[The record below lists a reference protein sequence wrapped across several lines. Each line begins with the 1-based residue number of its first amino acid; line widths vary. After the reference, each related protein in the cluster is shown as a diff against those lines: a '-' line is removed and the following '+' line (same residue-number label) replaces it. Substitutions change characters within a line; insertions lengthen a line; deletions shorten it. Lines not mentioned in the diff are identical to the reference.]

1 MANFF
6 LQLPRLSYAQRVLPL
21 FRTMLVGGV
30 LVMLALLAGFTAPG
44 PATLARPVAPAHG
57 PLIAAAD
64 HPEWKQFLIQA
75 AYQRSDELDRLKE
88 LPDTPTIQPAPLVA
102 EPAVLAKSAEPPAE
116 EPGTNIKRPE
126 PTVEPTS
133 DAPQPELVA
142 ALTPTLD
149 DGGLPADPIESIEAS
164 PAELPVDIGEASATE
179 LPITIQDLPIPIQ
192 RPQTLKRRNE
202 SRQITKSVK
211 RRHAKAKPVG
221 APAQS
226 QQPDFFS
233 SLFGG
238 NTQASSSPSH

>member
-6 LQLPRLSYAQRVLPL
+6 LQSPRLSYAQRVLPL

-30 LVMLALLAGFTAPG
+30 LVMLALLAGFAAPG

-57 PLIAAAD
+57 PLIAAAE
-64 HPEWKQFLIQA
+64 HPEWKQFLFHA

-88 LPDTPTIQPAPLVA
+88 LPDTPTIQSVPLVT
-102 EPAVLAKSAEPPAE
+102 EPAVLAKSAEPPE
-116 EPGTNIKRPE
+116 EPATNIKQPE

-133 DAPQPELVA
+133 DAPQSERVA
-142 ALTPTLD
+142 ALTPSLS